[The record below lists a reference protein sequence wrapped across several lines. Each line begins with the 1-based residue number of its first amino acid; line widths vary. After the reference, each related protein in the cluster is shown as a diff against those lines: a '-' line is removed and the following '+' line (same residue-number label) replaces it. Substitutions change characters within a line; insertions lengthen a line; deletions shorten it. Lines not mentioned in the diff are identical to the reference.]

1 MSQQMLNGER
11 RRPTFEKRPRRGG
24 LHGKHVFG
32 HVIVEHVLCGE
43 HADEQIARPVLEVTD
58 AAFELAN
65 LRSSEGR
72 RFVGMRPLHRNDTHL
87 AKSDRP

>member
-1 MSQQMLNGER
+1 MLNGER

-24 LHGKHVFG
+24 VHGKHVFG

-72 RFVGMRPLHRNDTHL
+72 RFVGMGYDDTRAVL
-87 AKSDRP
+87 KGQFESLGAFG